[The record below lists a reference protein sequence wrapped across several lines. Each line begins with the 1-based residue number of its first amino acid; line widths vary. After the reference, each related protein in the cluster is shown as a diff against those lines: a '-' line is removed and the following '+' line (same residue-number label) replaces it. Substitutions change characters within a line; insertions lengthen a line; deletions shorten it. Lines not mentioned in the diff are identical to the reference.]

1 LDKRIQQA
9 YDYIKKNH
17 RQKLL
22 LHDLAALVDLS
33 PFHFQRLF
41 ARELGESPAQCVN
54 RVRLERAAHMC
65 RANSDLSMSELA
77 TDCGFSSPAT
87 FSRAFSKAFGMSPAA
102 FSRLVY
108 FGDEEPVPPE
118 KTAAWKVQIEYFP
131 GFYIYYTHT
140 SIYRE
145 RLLDDFEAA
154 LSFCE
159 LEGIRHP
166 SPKMIGICTYL
177 TIHSAQK
184 TLNYYA
190 GVQLAEGVSV
200 AHLDKIFFVPEG
212 KYACFNTDHSY
223 HELLPLVTDWKA
235 GWLDQKPYAIRD
247 LFIFEIIDP
256 ATKRADYPRFRR
268 RICIPIRHK

>member
-22 LHDLAALVDLS
+22 LHDLAARVGLS

-54 RVRLERAAHMC
+54 RVRLERAAHMS
-65 RANSDLSMSELA
+65 RANPDLSMSELA

-87 FSRAFSKAFGMSPAA
+87 FSRAFSKAFNMPPAA
-102 FSRLVY
+102 FSRLVHSE
-108 FGDEEPVPPE
+108 GAELVLPE
-118 KTAAWKVQIEYFP
+118 KTAASEVQIEYFP

-140 SIYRE
+140 SIYHE
-145 RLLDDFEAA
+145 RLLDDFKAA

-159 LEGIRHP
+159 LEGIHHP
-166 SPKMIGICTYL
+166 SKKMIGICTYL

-190 GVQLAEGVSV
+190 GVQLAEGASV

-212 KYACFNTDHSY
+212 KYACFSTDRSY
-223 HELLPLVTDWKA
+223 HELMPLVTDWKA
-235 GWLDQKPYAIRD
+235 GWLDQKPYILRD
-247 LFIFEIIDP
+247 LFTFEVIDP
-256 ATKRADYPRFRR
+256 ATKRVDYPNFRR